1 MHNVLNR
8 YLAFFLSATLLMQ
21 GLPAT
26 AMAEATATAP
36 SEDTASTAADS
47 LQEESTKTKLLV
59 EYRMRHADDKAWSGK
74 DDGWVSCDPS
84 LLSASTG
91 LTKGADDAEVADDAP
106 EDEATNTDE
115 DAEEAPQNEE
125 ASADEE
131 SKDSMSDDQ
140 AASDADENNAAS
152 DEQAASDGEDE
163 DVEANAEANTETE
176 TASDTNLPEA
186 LTSVALRASD
196 DTVRIEYRL
205 LDADGT
211 WQKDWTSNG
220 ETSTIEKGIHGIE
233 ARLVDAKDTT
243 GNDGEDI
250 RGGLTVWYRVRT
262 SKGTWLDWTCNG
274 KPAGSSSAPI
284 IDMQVVLASKDTRP
298 TATVQPAFEG
308 TLKEDQAAATDE
320 NGATKASSQEPSE
333 ATSDEA
339 SDNVTD
345 KEGTDAASIENA
357 DTLDTQAESDEQ
369 SNDANTDEVVL
380 EGQADTEAP
389 EPMGLGDG
397 ADDANLEAQ
406 ADAPSVEY
414 QTHVQQIG
422 WQKWVKNGAV
432 AGTSGR
438 SLRLEALRIRL
449 KNASGSIVY
458 STHAQTYGWLGEV
471 SNGADSG
478 TTGESKRLEAVT
490 IRLTGDI
497 AQTHD
502 VWYRAHVQTYGWQG
516 WVKNGAVAGTEGQ
529 SKRVEALE
537 ILLVKKGDAVPSAS
551 GSQYV
556 PTPAPASPSL
566 FYQTH
571 VQTYGWQ
578 GEVSNGQIAGTSGK
592 SKRLEAMRISLRGA
606 SGGISYR
613 THVQTYGWQDWRNNG
628 DLAGTSGESKRLEA
642 FQVKL
647 TGAVANDYDVWYRC
661 HIQSV
666 GWMGWAKNGEN
677 AGSEGYGLRMEAIQI
692 KLLPK
697 GSAAP
702 SNSDSNT
709 STPFLTAPAVSYSA
723 NLAKGGWQDER
734 SNGGTAG
741 TTGVSARVQQIKA
754 QLSTKISGGIRYG
767 VCSNGG
773 SWQEWQSNGA
783 KAGKTGQNVTAL
795 RMQLTGT
802 VADLFDVWYRVHVAR
817 VGWLGWVKNAAITG
831 SDGSSYPIEAFEVRV
846 QRKDTA
852 APGSTASPFHYS
864 KQLNGVDISGWDQGI
879 NIAGTDAEFFIIK
892 STEGVST
899 PGKPATRY
907 NPWYKTWANQVLNTG
922 RLLGFYHYA
931 NGGDAV
937 KEADE
942 FYESIKDF
950 KGRAI
955 ACLDWEGDGNK
966 LFDTG
971 MDVAW
976 CKKFL
981 DRLKERY
988 GGTPFIYTSKSYTNA
1003 YNWTSVANSYPLWGA
1018 AYPDYNDVIGY
1029 QSNPW
1034 QSSMGWGAWG
1044 SKPTIFQYTS
1054 TGVLANNGGIDY
1066 FDFNLFYGDKSSW
1079 ESYLK

>member
-1 MHNVLNR
+1 MHNVFNR
-8 YLAFFLSATLLMQ
+8 CLAFFLSATLLTA
-21 GLPAT
+21 GLPAN
-26 AMAEATATAP
+26 AVAEATAPAP
-36 SEDTASTAADS
+36 SEGATSTEVDS
-47 LQEESTKTKLLV
+47 QHEESTKTKLLV
-59 EYRMRHADDKAWSGK
+59 EYRVRHADDKAWSGK
-74 DDGWVSCDPS
+74 DDGWVSCDSS

-91 LTKGADDAEVADDAP
+91 LTKGADDANTVKPAKDTEV
-106 EDEATNTDE
+106 TDE
-115 DAEEAPQNEE
+115 DAEEAPEDEE
-125 ASADEE
+125 ASTDEG
-131 SKDSMSDDQ
+131 SKDSTSDDQ
-140 AASDADENNAAS
+140 TESDADES
-152 DEQAASDGEDE
+152 DATSDDQTTSEGEDE
-163 DVEANAEANTETE
+163 SNETNAEANTKTE
-176 TASDTNLPEA
+176 AASDTNLPTA
-186 LTSVALRASD
+186 LTSVALRTSD
-196 DTVRIEYRL
+196 DATRIEYRL

-220 ETSTIEKGIHGIE
+220 ETSTIEKGIYGIE
-233 ARLVDAKDTT
+233 TRLVDAKDAA
-243 GNDGEDI
+243 GNDGEGI
-250 RGGLTVWYRVRT
+250 REDLAVWYRVRT
-262 SKGTWLDWTCNG
+262 SEGAWLDWTCNG

-284 IDMQVVLASKDTRP
+284 VDMQVVLAAKDARP
-298 TATVQPAFEG
+298 TTPVQPAFEG
-308 TLKEDQAAATDE
+308 TLKEDATTAADE
-320 NGATKASSQEPSE
+320 NGTTEESSQEPSE
-333 ATSDEA
+333 EKSDEA
-339 SDNVTD
+339 SDSVTD
-345 KEGTDAASIENA
+345 KEVADAASAENA
-357 DTLDTQAESDEQ
+357 VTLDTQAESDEQ
-369 SNDANTDEVVL
+369 NADTGTDEVVL
-380 EGQADTEAP
+380 EGQAESEAP
-389 EPMGLGDG
+389 EPTGLGDG
-397 ADDANLEAQ
+397 GDDANLEAQ
-406 ADAPSVEY
+406 ADAPSIEY

-422 WQKWVKNGAV
+422 WQNWVKNGAV

-449 KNASGSIVY
+449 KNASGSVVY

-497 AQTHD
+497 AQTYD
-502 VWYRAHVQTYGWQG
+502 VWYRAHVQTYGWQD
-516 WVKNGAVAGTEGQ
+516 WVKNGTIAGTEGQ

-537 ILLVKKGDAVPSAS
+537 ILLVKKGDAVPTTS

-578 GEVSNGQIAGTSGK
+578 NEMSNGQTAGTSGE

-666 GWMGWAKNGEN
+666 GWMDWAKNGES
-677 AGSEGYGLRMEAIQI
+677 AGSEGYSLRMEAMQI

-702 SNSDSNT
+702 SNFDSNT
-709 STPFLTAPAVSYSA
+709 SAPFLSTPTVSYNA
-723 NLAKGGWQDER
+723 KLAKGGWQDER
-734 SNGGTAG
+734 SNGVTAG
-741 TTGVSARVQQIKA
+741 ATGVSARIQQIKA
-754 QLSTKISGGIRYG
+754 QLSTNIDGGLRYG

-773 SWQEWQSNGA
+773 SWQAWQSDGA
-783 KAGKTGQNVTAL
+783 VAGTTGQNVNAL

-802 VADLFDVWYRVHVAR
+802 AADLFDVWYRVHVAR
-817 VGWLGWVKNAAITG
+817 VGWLDWVKNAAITG
-831 SDGSSYPIEAFEVRV
+831 SDGSSYPIEAFEVRI
-846 QRKDTA
+846 QRKNTA
-852 APGSTASPFHYS
+852 APGSTANPFHYAN
-864 KQLNGVDISGWDQGI
+864 QLNGVDISGWDQGI
-879 NIAGTDAEFFIIK
+879 NIAGTDAEFMIIK
-892 STEGVST
+892 ATEGVST

-907 NPWYKTWANQVLNTG
+907 NPWYETWANQVLNTG

-942 FYESIKDF
+942 FYEAIKDF

-966 LFDTG
+966 LFNTG

-988 GGTPFIYTSKSYTNA
+988 GGTPFIYTSKNYVNA
-1003 YNWTSVANSYPLWGA
+1003 YDWTSVANSYPLWGA
-1018 AYPDYNDVIGY
+1018 EYPDYNDVLGY

-1034 QSSMGWGAWG
+1034 QSSRGWGAWG
-1044 SKPTIFQYTS
+1044 SKPKIFQYTG
-1054 TGVLANNGGIDY
+1054 TGVLVNNGGIDY
-1066 FDFNLFYGDKSSW
+1066 FDFDLFYGDKSSW
-1079 ESYLK
+1079 ESYLR